1 MVCVMGFVD
10 SRAPNRVRAK
20 LRKTVGDT
28 SPTVLKLG
36 TSSLQETVLTDH
48 LSVRLKW
55 FEPIVSFWLRVI
67 AISVYT
73 RQVLSIA
80 MSWKIHH
87 RQIYCIFRRFGGVR
101 VVTITGFCLHV
112 VSFLFLRG
120 SMQNFTGFPPNY
132 RISHF
137 IQTFNCNGLVGVWLF
152 GDVITDGFAAPSA
165 LRARF

>member
-48 LSVRLKW
+48 RSVRLKWFELIVSFWSFFRCHLAYTNVKTSLLSAKLRKTVGDTSPTVLKLGTSSLQETVLTDHRSVRLKW
-55 FEPIVSFWLRVI
+55 FEPIFSFWLRVI

-73 RQVLSIA
+73 RQLLSIA

-101 VVTITGFCLHV
+101 VVTIT
-112 VSFLFLRG
+112 
-120 SMQNFTGFPPNY
+120 
-132 RISHF
+132 
-137 IQTFNCNGLVGVWLF
+137 
-152 GDVITDGFAAPSA
+152 
-165 LRARF
+165 

>member
-20 LRKTVGDT
+20 LRKTAGDT
-28 SPTVLKLG
+28 SRTVLKLG

-48 LSVRLKW
+48 RSVRLKW
-55 FEPIVSFWLRVI
+55 FEPIFSFWLRVI

-73 RQVLSIA
+73 RQLLSIA

-101 VVTITGFCLHV
+101 VVTIT
-112 VSFLFLRG
+112 
-120 SMQNFTGFPPNY
+120 
-132 RISHF
+132 
-137 IQTFNCNGLVGVWLF
+137 
-152 GDVITDGFAAPSA
+152 
-165 LRARF
+165 